1 MPLKLPTLQL
11 LLLFSSPF
19 LVAATSEAAERP
31 LSKEPFLLELFQDAS
46 KAKQLAQLTSCL
58 DSVFKL
64 NQAYEALFGFKSIY
78 NDYLSNKTDTLSE
91 FENQLLQFCREPTP
105 VKTATDRFWHPV
117 SAHQFVAFVAREI
130 NPKLHR
136 LIKED
141 SRVKILLQHLL
152 SSAECWLNEKS
163 VQESFHNLLVIK
175 SFYNISVQDF
185 ASGNFFGMK
194 SETEL
199 STAELM
205 ELLLHLN
212 RQFDPLQTAEL
223 GEYLRRERIE
233 NMKNELGEQ
242 PTRSLYRVLGKAYY
256 QMKEFD
262 KAIEALTEYK
272 ASIAP
277 SGADMRGVDADLAYI
292 SANQRGEPADF
303 ALESSRSASSLER
316 DFGIVSNAATAATSS
331 ASVLTESREKFQRYR
346 RLCNP
351 YRRGI
356 LEPDDD
362 EVAARAATISASPL
376 LICEFWRPYNGWY
389 PIRKEILSRSPF
401 IVRYSDVFTNAS
413 QAESLLLEAENRI
426 FEAPKEKDMAK
437 NEINRLTQVRV
448 HSFKKPVLPFD
459 SNASKAII
467 GRVEFVTRL
476 DATAHF
482 VSQEKFIEVFNYGH
496 GISNKP
502 HLAPKLPDLFYN
514 GLAEAIIFPVENLV
528 GGELVFPDID
538 LKIPARRSDLIVH
551 YSYLPTFHIDR
562 RGAQPLVCPIVFGD
576 KWVARI
582 PLGLYTCS
590 MDQEVML
597 EYWMPGAT
605 LSRRR
610 SVSRSWTTLIRPKPA
625 ATNLTNNVTTVNGT
639 NSIETS
645 HVDATKEAG
654 NVTDKAVQDSTV
666 PLEEQSKSQQNST
679 AKSIKTEGRLNESSS
694 VVESNDADETDDSE
708 SGEEDYE

>member
-11 LLLFSSPF
+11 LLLFISPF

-223 GEYLRRERIE
+223 G
-233 NMKNELGEQ
+233 K
-242 PTRSLYRVLGKAYY
+242 
-256 QMKEFD
+256 FD

-292 SANQRGEPADF
+292 SANRRGEPADF

-514 GLAEAIIFPVENLV
+514 GLAEAIIF
-528 GGELVFPDID
+528 
-538 LKIPARRSDLIVH
+538 
-551 YSYLPTFHIDR
+551 
-562 RGAQPLVCPIVFGD
+562 
-576 KWVARI
+576 
-582 PLGLYTCS
+582 
-590 MDQEVML
+590 EVML

-625 ATNLTNNVTTVNGT
+625 ATNSTNNVTTVNGT

-679 AKSIKTEGRLNESSS
+679 AESIKKEAALNESSS
-694 VVESNDADETDDSE
+694 VVESNDADETDDSD